1 MRGTTASPDQ
11 FLSFQFVF
19 TTKIHPKMKNL
30 SSNRS
35 RILASALILS
45 LFSLT
50 AINVHAQSP
59 ASKPATAEELPVP
72 EVMPAPLNMVDII
85 KTVGYPAEAKT
96 NKIEG
101 KVFVKVLVDTD
112 GNVIDHQLVKDP
124 HKLLSDAVLA
134 HVDELKF
141 TPAQD
146 KGKPTKAWVMIPF
159 QFKLK

>member
-1 MRGTTASPDQ
+1 MRGTTASPDK

-19 TTKIHPKMKNL
+19 TTKIHPTMKNL
-30 SSNRS
+30 RLNRS
-35 RILASALILS
+35 RILASALVLS
-45 LFSLT
+45 IFSLT
-50 AINVHAQSP
+50 VIDVHAQSP
-59 ASKPATAEELPVP
+59 ASKPATVEEMPVP
-72 EVMPAPLNMVDII
+72 EVMPAVLNMQQVANTI
-85 KTVGYPAEAKT
+85 GYPAEAKT

-112 GNVIDHQLVKDP
+112 GNVIDHQLIKDP

-159 QFKLK
+159 QFKLN